1 MKRLAIL
8 TVAVAIGITLSPSS
22 WKWGTKRARAE
33 GAVVVMVTTADGR
46 QFVASTEALELGTEP
61 YTADVVTEDGTTYAG
76 VTVDVL
82 DAEEAE
88 SFGDPVTGLDVVDS
102 WSW

>member
-1 MKRLAIL
+1 MKRLVIL
-8 TVAVAIGITLSPSS
+8 TVAVALGLALSPAS
-22 WKWGTKRARAE
+22 WKWGTKRARADS
-33 GAVVVMVTTADGR
+33 AVVVMVTTADGQ
-46 QFVASTEALELGTEP
+46 QFVASTAVLEHGTEP

-82 DAEEAE
+82 DPEEAE
-88 SFGDPVTGLDVVDS
+88 LFGAPVTGLNLVDS